1 MEEPRLNRISIV
13 LDEFNLDQ
21 IDLAEILKVSKDT
34 VSRWCRNA
42 HQPKLA
48 DLHHIS
54 RVFRIDVLR
63 LIEPTD
69 WSKDSGLS
77 IVEEYKTKKK
87 LNSSQKNKSKK
98 TRGFTKARNKP

>member
-1 MEEPRLNRISIV
+1 
-13 LDEFNLDQ
+13 
-21 IDLAEILKVSKDT
+21 
-34 VSRWCRNA
+34 
-42 HQPKLA
+42 
-48 DLHHIS
+48 
-54 RVFRIDVLR
+54 VLR